1 MFARRPGRQGR
12 AAAAGRAGPAAGRA
26 VDCERRHGNPPR
38 RGRERERSC
47 QRRKRAGGCRNDRGR
62 RRKRIQAGRRS
73 ALGGA
78 TMKTQEARSGDPAIR
93 RSGDPAIRRSGDPAI
108 RRSGDPAIR
117 RSGDPAIRRSG
128 DPAIR
133 RSGDPAI
140 RRSGDP
146 AIRRS
151 GDPAIR
157 RSGDPAIRRS
167 GDPAIRRSGDPAI
180 IVRGAPSAVVKL
192 EIARRAGRPP
202 GTAETAV
209 PTLSK
214 VAFVPRAGSTVPN
227 TDPSHCTIERP
238 PFKMPFMV
246 TS

>member
-140 RRSGDP
+140 RHYTKGSPLSPCQPMHEIIFHAHGGGRNRSTQRADRISSFAHHGHRIVPEPVARP
-146 AIRRS
+146 AHETCT
-151 GDPAIR
+151 PA
-157 RSGDPAIRRS
+157 
-167 GDPAIRRSGDPAI
+167 
-180 IVRGAPSAVVKL
+180 K
-192 EIARRAGRPP
+192 
-202 GTAETAV
+202 
-209 PTLSK
+209 
-214 VAFVPRAGSTVPN
+214 PRLFRLA
-227 TDPSHCTIERP
+227 
-238 PFKMPFMV
+238 
-246 TS
+246 

>member
-1 MFARRPGRQGR
+1 MGRLSVSSVRRPGRQGR
-12 AAAAGRAGPAAGRA
+12 AEPAGKATPAAGRA
-26 VDCERRHGNPPR
+26 TDCGRRHRRPPR
-38 RGRERERSC
+38 RGREKNRSC
-47 QRRKRAGGCRNDRGR
+47 RGKKRAGGCRNASR
-62 RRKRIQAGRRS
+62 RMRKIQAGRRS

-157 RSGDPAIRRS
+157 RSG
-167 GDPAIRRSGDPAI
+167 I
-180 IVRGAPSAVVKL
+180 IPRGIPSALVKP
-192 EIARRAGRPP
+192 EIARPAGRPP
-202 GTAETAV
+202 GTADTAV
-209 PTLSK
+209 PVLSK
-214 VAFVPRAGSTVPN
+214 VAFVPRAGSAVPN